1 MDLTLERLRQWLGL
15 KNKPLSTANPSAT
28 TMRWVVLDVETSGLD
43 VNTAQLLAV
52 ACVGLQVDWH
62 AKTICIVPGDSFEI
76 VIKPAMLVEDESN
89 ILIHGIGRQRQQL
102 GVPCAHALTLLRDF
116 LQDCPLLAFHAWFDQ
131 TLLGRYYQSELG
143 TQLPN
148 PWLDIEKLC
157 AVMQPKVQAQDLDQ
171 WLAHFNIVCASR
183 HEAASDAFAE
193 AEVLQRI
200 WPLLIKDMGMSPSWQ
215 ALKKLE
221 KLKHWLPRS

>member
-1 MDLTLERLRQWLGL
+1 VDI
-15 KNKPLSTANPSAT
+15 
-28 TMRWVVLDVETSGLD
+28 
-43 VNTAQLLAV
+43 AQLLAV
-52 ACVGLQVDWH
+52 ACVGLQVDWQ
-62 AKTICIVPGDSFEI
+62 AKTIHITPGDSFEI
-76 VIKPAMLVEDESN
+76 VIKPNTPVDDEDN
-89 ILIHGIGRQRQQL
+89 ILIHGIGMQRQEL
-102 GVPCAHALTLLRDF
+102 GVPGPQALTLLRDY

-131 TLLGRYYQSELG
+131 TLLERHYQSELG

-157 AVMQPKVQAQDLDQ
+157 AVMQPNTQAQDLDQ
-171 WLAHFNIVCASR
+171 WLAHFNIVCAAR

-200 WPLLIKDMGMSPSWQ
+200 WPLLIKDMGSAPSWHS
-215 ALKKLE
+215 LKSIE